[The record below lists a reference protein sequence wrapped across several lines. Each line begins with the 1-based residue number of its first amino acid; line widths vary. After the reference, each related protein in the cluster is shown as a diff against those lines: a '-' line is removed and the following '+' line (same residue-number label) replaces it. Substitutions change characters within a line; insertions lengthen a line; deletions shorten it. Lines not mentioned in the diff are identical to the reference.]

1 MNGLGSQGKP
11 SMVPHGVLVVLN
23 KGDDC
28 AEQERATKD
37 GDIVDE
43 LVDSGEGEL
52 PPK

>member
-1 MNGLGSQGKP
+1 MGSQGK
-11 SMVPHGVLVVLN
+11 SSTVPHGVFVVLN
-23 KGDDC
+23 KSDDR

-52 PPK
+52 PPE